1 MDGTERLQDEEI
13 HLRDYWKVVVK
24 RRNSVITFFS
34 VLVVLVTIGTL
45 TTTPVYRATTR
56 VLIDRENQYMANIN
70 TMYADFYSE
79 DYFNTQYELIR
90 SGAVAYKVVKN
101 LGLQSNPDF
110 NPAARKNG
118 GGALSGFFSQV
129 KSVFRTTKTVPEERV
144 PEDPLLVLAK
154 QVQGNLRVEPVK
166 NSRMVNISYEYHN
179 PDMAA
184 TVANGVANAYVE
196 QVLDIKM
203 GTAKHAVEWMSK
215 KIDEQKKLLE
225 QSQRTLQE
233 YMKDKDIVEL
243 ENKESITPQKLQSL
257 SSQLVMAESK
267 RKETEA
273 LYSQVK
279 DLSNNLAGAL
289 TVPAIAGDPVMQ
301 SLRSEEIKREKDV
314 MEMSKK
320 FGEKHP
326 QMIRLREDLR
336 AIREKMS
343 SESKRIITSMK
354 NDYELARAKEAGL
367 RSSLSQ
373 GKGEAM
379 SLSEKSIQ
387 FGVLKREVE
396 SNQQIYDALLKRIKE
411 TSLIEEVKSFNIY
424 IVDRAEVP
432 KGPVR
437 PRRLLNVLFSM
448 IVGLL
453 GGVGIA
459 FFLEYVD
466 NTFKKPEDVEERL
479 SLPLLGVIPSFAKT
493 DLDERMETITHT
505 NQKSTV
511 SETYRAL
518 RTSILLSTV
527 EPAKSVVVTSSLE
540 DEGKTTTAT
549 NLAITLA
556 QMEKMVLLVDADLR
570 KPKVHTLF
578 GLENSIGL
586 SSFLARQVVRDMI
599 KTTPVPHLSIITSGP
614 LPPNPSELLGSARM
628 REFLSIVTDKF
639 DIVIFDTAPIITVT
653 DTTILSDLV
662 DGTVVVIRSG
672 KTTFDVAKRGVK
684 LLRDINAKILGV
696 VLNNVDSQRE
706 GYRYLYPYYYQYGS
720 DKEKAV

>member
-1 MDGTERLQDEEI
+1 MDGIERLQEEEL
-13 HLRDYWKVVVK
+13 HLRDYWKVIVK
-24 RRNSVITFFS
+24 RSNSVLTFFS
-34 VLVVLVTIGTL
+34 VLVVVVTIGTL

-70 TMYADFYSE
+70 AVYSDFYSE
-79 DYFNTQYELIR
+79 DYYHTQYELIK

-101 LGLQSNPDF
+101 LNLESNPDF
-110 NPAARKNG
+110 NPAARKPG
-118 GGALSGFFSQV
+118 GGALSGFFGMV
-129 KSVFRTTKTVPEERV
+129 RNVFRTTKNVPEGRI
-144 PEDPLLVLAK
+144 PDDPLLLLSK
-154 QVQGNLRVEPVK
+154 KVQGNLRVDPVK
-166 NSRMVNISYEYHN
+166 NSRIVNISYEYHD
-179 PDMAA
+179 PGLAA
-184 TVANGVANAYVE
+184 TIANGVASAYVE

-215 KIDEQKKLLE
+215 KIDEQKSLLE
-225 QSQRTLQE
+225 QSQRALQE

-243 ENKESITPQKLQSL
+243 ENKEALTPQKLQSL

-273 LYSQVK
+273 MYNQVK
-279 DLSNNLAGAL
+279 DLAGNLAAAL

-301 SLRSEEIKREKDV
+301 SLRTEEIKVEKDV

-320 FGEKHP
+320 YGEKHP
-326 QMIRLREDLR
+326 QMIRLKEDLR
-336 AIREKMS
+336 ALREKMA
-343 SESKRIITSMK
+343 SESKRIITSIR
-354 NDYELARAKEAGL
+354 NDYDLTKAKETGL
-367 RSSLSQ
+367 RSSLAQ

-387 FGVLKREVE
+387 YGVLKREVE

-432 KGPVR
+432 KAPVR
-437 PRRLLNVLFSM
+437 PRRFLNIFFSI
-448 IVGLL
+448 IVGLF

-466 NTFKKPEDVEERL
+466 NTFKRPEDVEERL
-479 SLPLLGVIPSFAKT
+479 SLPLLGVVPSYNKT
-493 DLDERMETITHT
+493 EPGERLETITHT
-505 NQKSTV
+505 NQKSTI

-518 RTSILLSTV
+518 RTSILLSAV
-527 EPAKSVVVTSSLE
+527 EPVKSFVVTSSLE
-540 DEGKTTTAT
+540 NEGKTTSAI

-570 KPKVHTLF
+570 KPKIHNVF
-578 GLENSIGL
+578 GIENSIGL

-599 KTTPVPHLSIITSGP
+599 KTSPIPHLSIITSGP
-614 LPPNPSELLGSARM
+614 LPPNPSELLGSMRM
-628 REFLSIVTDKF
+628 KEFLNIVNEKF
-639 DIVIFDTAPIITVT
+639 DIVVLDTAPLITVT

-662 DGTVVVIRSG
+662 DGTVMVIRSG
-672 KTTFDVAKRGVK
+672 STTFEVAKRGSK

-696 VLNNVDSQRE
+696 VLNGVDTERE
-706 GYRYLYPYYYQYGS
+706 GYKYLYPYYYQYGP

>member
-1 MDGTERLQDEEI
+1 MDGTERLQEEEI

-110 NPAARKNG
+110 NPAARKDDR
-118 GGALSGFFSQV
+118 GALSWFFGMV
-129 KSVFRTTKTVPEERV
+129 KNVFRTTKSVPEGRV

-166 NSRMVNISYEYHN
+166 NSRMVNISYEYHDPN
-179 PDMAA
+179 MAA

-273 LYSQVK
+273 LYNQVK

-289 TVPAIAGDPVMQ
+289 TVPAIAGDTVMQ
-301 SLRSEEIKREKDV
+301 SLRSEEIKREKEV

-354 NDYELARAKEAGL
+354 NDYDLARAKEAGL
-367 RSSLSQ
+367 RNSLSQ

-479 SLPLLGVIPSFAKT
+479 SLPLLGVIPSFAKP

-578 GLENSIGL
+578 GLDNSIGL

-599 KTTPVPHLSIITSGP
+599 KTTQVPHLSIITSGP

-628 REFLSIVTDKF
+628 KEFLNIVTDKF

-662 DGTVVVIRSG
+662 DGTVVVIRSS

-706 GYRYLYPYYYQYGS
+706 GYRYLYPYYYQYGP

>member
-1 MDGTERLQDEEI
+1 MDGTERLQEEEI

-110 NPAARKNG
+110 NPAARKDDG
-118 GGALSGFFSQV
+118 GPLSWFFGMV
-129 KSVFRTTKTVPEERV
+129 KNVFRTTKSVPEGRV

-166 NSRMVNISYEYHN
+166 NSRMVNISYEYHDPN
-179 PDMAA
+179 MAA

-273 LYSQVK
+273 LYNQVK

-289 TVPAIAGDPVMQ
+289 TVPAIAGDTVMQ
-301 SLRSEEIKREKDV
+301 SLRSEEIKREKEV

-354 NDYELARAKEAGL
+354 NDYDLARAKEAGL
-367 RSSLSQ
+367 RNSLSQ

-479 SLPLLGVIPSFAKT
+479 SLPLLGVIPSFAKP

-556 QMEKMVLLVDADLR
+556 QMEKMILLVDADLR

-578 GLENSIGL
+578 GLDNSIGL

-599 KTTPVPHLSIITSGP
+599 KTTQVPHLSIITSGP

-628 REFLSIVTDKF
+628 KEFLNIVTDKF

-662 DGTVVVIRSG
+662 DGTVVVIRSS

-706 GYRYLYPYYYQYGS
+706 GYRYLYPYYYQYGP